1 MQYSL
6 NHSST
11 RFVSIELK
19 ITQFPSGFC
28 LKIYCILLS
37 KEMLSEVP
45 NRTVLIWHPSFQK
58 KKKNSWSWVIKCGI
72 TVTTMPDTA
81 TMGASHSKEGCV
93 SLGWSGSGS
102 VIRDLLDHGRSNE
115 PMNPCPEWI
124 HRFIWVV
131 YHLHGRTGGFMVLVN
146 GSQSSGLVNFVPESP
161 LPFVQI
167 SSNYRK
173 KSREGLK
180 LVSKMA
186 LKEWNTNFRLEY
198 SIWKNRTN
206 FCRCSVAP
214 GNFPLGRPKKLCSI
228 YFPTGFPEN
237 FCKW

>member
-58 KKKNSWSWVIKCGI
+58 KKNSWSWVIKCGI

-102 VIRDLLDHGRSNE
+102 VILDLLDHGRSNE
-115 PMNPCPEWI
+115 PMNPCSEWI

-131 YHLHGRTGGFMVLVN
+131 YHLHGQTGGFMVWVN